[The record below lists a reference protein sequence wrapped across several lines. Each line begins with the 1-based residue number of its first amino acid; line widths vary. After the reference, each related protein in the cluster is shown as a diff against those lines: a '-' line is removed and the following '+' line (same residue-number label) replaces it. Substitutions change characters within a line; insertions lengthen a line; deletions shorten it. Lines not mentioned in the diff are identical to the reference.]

1 MLKSNWFETSDAY
14 MLMKGTIII
23 TGEEDDTAAQ

>member
-1 MLKSNWFETSDAY
+1 MLKSNWFEPSDAY

-23 TGEEDDTAAQ
+23 RGEEDDAAAQ